1 MLYYDIKI
9 SQELFITNARV
20 SQNGLWSEY
29 ISQSTATRE
38 HEKSTNRNQGMLYH
52 LHASLKQTNEMP
64 VIHYRHNSR
73 QAKSTCCLYV
83 HKS

>member
-1 MLYYDIKI
+1 MHVYHRMDFDLNILVKV
-9 SQELFITNARV
+9 R
-20 SQNGLWSEY
+20 
-29 ISQSTATRE
+29 ATRE